1 MPDLDPRIEGLRT
14 EALAAL
20 ASASDEAGLEQ
31 WRITFFGR
39 QDGRVSALLR
49 AIRDVPADQRAAFGA
64 AANAVKVELEGAL
77 EARQEGLKSA
87 ALKALTTEA
96 ALDVT

>member
-1 MPDLDPRIEGLRT
+1 MPVVDPRIEGLRT

-39 QDGRVSALLR
+39 QDGRQPLGASAELLQHEYLK
-49 AIRDVPADQRAAFGA
+49 DTYLGA
-64 AANAVKVELEGAL
+64 
-77 EARQEGLKSA
+77 R
-87 ALKALTTEA
+87 
-96 ALDVT
+96 